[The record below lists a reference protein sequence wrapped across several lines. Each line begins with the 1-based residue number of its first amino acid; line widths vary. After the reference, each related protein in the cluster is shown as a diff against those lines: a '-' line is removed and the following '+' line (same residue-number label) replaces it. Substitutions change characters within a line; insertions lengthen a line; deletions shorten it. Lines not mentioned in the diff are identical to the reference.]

1 MKIIVDAFGGDNAP
15 LEILK
20 GSAMAVKAHNVEIL
34 LVGNEETI
42 RKVAAENKIS
52 LNGMEILDAP
62 DVISMEDHPNELRR
76 SKKNSSLAVAMRA
89 LSEGKGDGFVGAGN
103 TGATLFGATTIVGRI
118 KGIKR
123 AALAPV
129 IPTMDGCFLLCD
141 SGANADCRPEML
153 LQFAKMGS
161 IYMEKVVGCENPR
174 VGLANVGTEDTK
186 GDMLRTET
194 FPLLKNSDDLNFIGN
209 IEARDI
215 PYGVCDV
222 VVADG
227 FTGNVILKLYEGVA
241 MALMKKIKGV
251 MMSSLKNKIGAAIIK
266 NDIRKMAAK
275 FDINEHGGAPFLGVS
290 KPVYKA
296 HGSSEA
302 QTFCNAIGQLKTF
315 IEADV
320 TGKIADA
327 ISTPAAD
334 AAADSAE

>member
-1 MKIIVDAFGGDNAP
+1 MRIIVDAFGGDNAP

-20 GSAMAVKAHNVEIL
+20 GCEMAVKKYDIDIL
-34 LVGNEETI
+34 LAGSEENI
-42 RKVAAENKIS
+42 RRVAAENGIS
-52 LNGMEILDAP
+52 LDRMEIIDAP
-62 DVISMEDHPNELRR
+62 DVISMEDHPNELRTT
-76 SKKNSSLAVAMRA
+76 KKNSSLAVAMRA
-89 LSEGKGDGFVGAGN
+89 LKDGMGDGFVGAGN

-129 IPTMDGCFLLCD
+129 IPKMDGMFLLCD

-153 LQFAKMGS
+153 VQFAKMGS
-161 IYMEKVVGCENPR
+161 IYMSKVLGYENPR

-186 GDMLRTET
+186 GDALRTET
-194 FPLLKNSDDLNFIGN
+194 FPLLKACEDINFIGN

-215 PYGVCDV
+215 PYDACDV

-251 MMSSLKNKIGAAIIK
+251 LTCGFKNKIGALLVK
-266 NDIRKMAAK
+266 KDMKKMAAR

-315 IEADV
+315 IETDV
-320 TGKIADA
+320 TGTIAA
-327 ISTPAAD
+327 SIAKAPEAA
-334 AAADSAE
+334 E

>member
-1 MKIIVDAFGGDNAP
+1 MRIIVDAFGGDNAP

-20 GSAMAVKAHNVEIL
+20 GCEMAVKKYDIDIL
-34 LVGNEETI
+34 LAGSEENI
-42 RKVAAENKIS
+42 RRVAAENGIK
-52 LNGMEILDAP
+52 LDRMEIIDAP
-62 DVISMEDHPNELRR
+62 DVISMEDHPNELRTT
-76 SKKNSSLAVAMRA
+76 KKNSSLAVAMRA
-89 LSEGKGDGFVGAGN
+89 LKDGMGDGFVGAGN

-129 IPTMDGCFLLCD
+129 IPKMDGMFLLCD

-153 LQFAKMGS
+153 VQFAKMGS
-161 IYMEKVVGCENPR
+161 IYMSKVLGCENPR

-186 GDMLRTET
+186 GDALRTET
-194 FPLLKNSDDLNFIGN
+194 FPLLKACEDINFIGN

-215 PYGVCDV
+215 PYDACDV

-251 MMSSLKNKIGAAIIK
+251 LKSSAKNMFGAAFIMK
-266 NDIRKMAAK
+266 DMKKMAAR

-315 IEADV
+315 IETDV
-320 TGKIADA
+320 TGTIAA
-327 ISTPAAD
+327 SIAKVPEAA
-334 AAADSAE
+334 E

>member
-20 GSAMAVKAHNVEIL
+20 GCEMAVKEHDVDIL
-34 LVGNEETI
+34 LAGSEENI
-42 RKVAAENKIS
+42 RRVAQENGIS
-52 LNGMEILDAP
+52 LERMEILDAP
-62 DVISMEDHPNELRR
+62 DVISMEDHPSELRTT
-76 SKKNSSLAVAMRA
+76 KKNSSLAVAMRA
-89 LSEGKGDGFVGAGN
+89 LKEGKGDGFVGAGN

-118 KGIKR
+118 KGVKR

-129 IPTMDGCFLLCD
+129 VPKTEGVFLLCD

-161 IYMEKVVGCENPR
+161 IYMNKVIGCENPR

-186 GDMLRTET
+186 GDALRTET
-194 FPLLKNSDDLNFIGN
+194 FPLLSASKDLNFIGN

-215 PYGVCDV
+215 PFDACDV

-251 MMSSLKNKIGAAIIK
+251 MTANTKNKLGAAILLK
-266 NDIRKMAAK
+266 DMKKMAAT
-275 FDINEHGGAPFLGVS
+275 FDINEYGGAPFLGVS

-296 HGSSEA
+296 HGSSKA
-302 QTFCNAIGQLKTF
+302 KTFCNAIGQLKAF

-320 TGKIADA
+320 TGTIAQA
-327 ISTPAAD
+327 LAATETE
-334 AAADSAE
+334 AE